1 MRALM
6 IVVCV
11 MGIAL
16 SLCTGV
22 CLAAEEAD
30 LIEFAK
36 VEDAKKFGWG
46 ALPGAV
52 LTTAPEKKIGTSA
65 LRSDPGLKPK
75 LYMGM
80 GLTHDIDLTGAGA
93 EDKII
98 FFVKQNFGSDLC
110 VNMTTEKGGVYRYV
124 KVTHGQWSRVEVDLN
139 LANWSQAENHP
150 VNAWTK
156 ITYLHIYSKGFDKAG
171 EYMMLDGFS
180 VFVDGKPVVVR
191 SVPKPE

>member
-1 MRALM
+1 MRVLWT
-6 IVVCV
+6 
-11 MGIAL
+11 IAL
-16 SLCTGV
+16 TACVSLCLCTSV
-22 CLAAEEAD
+22 CLATEEAD
-30 LIEFAK
+30 LIEFDK
-36 VEDAKKFGWG
+36 VEDAQKFGWE

-52 LTTAPEKKIGTSA
+52 LTTVPERKIGTYA
-65 LRSDPGLKPK
+65 LRADPGPKPK

-80 GLTHDIDLTGAGA
+80 GLRHDIALTGAGA
-93 EDKII
+93 EDKLIL
-98 FFVKQNFGSDLC
+98 FVKQNFGSNIC
-110 VNMTTEKGGVYRYV
+110 INVRTAKGNVYRYAKV
-124 KVTHGQWSRVEVDLN
+124 KHGQWSRVEVDLN